1 MAEALQLGRYSVFA
15 ELASGGMAT
24 VYLGR
29 MSGPVGFGR
38 TVAIK
43 RLHPHLARDPEFVS
57 MFLDEAR
64 LAARVQ
70 HPNVVPTLDVV
81 TTDNELFLVL
91 EYVKGESLG
100 GLVRA
105 SRAEGRSIPVPVVT
119 SIAVGLLNGLHAAHE
134 AKDEHG
140 APLAIVHRDV
150 SPQNV
155 LVGADGIARVLDF
168 GVAKAS
174 TRLQTTRDGQIK
186 GKIAYMAPEQIA
198 GNATRRSDVYS
209 AGVVLW
215 EALALQRL
223 FVGENEAAL
232 LKAVIMPNIQAPS
245 AFNPD
250 VGPELDRIVMKALS
264 MNPEDRFAT
273 AHEMAEALDHCMRP
287 ASANQVAAWL
297 ESLAGAQ
304 LKARTALVAEI
315 EAHSGT
321 TGRSEVKKLVELG
334 AAALLAAETGP
345 HPMKSDPTALSMP
358 GGVPVTGA
366 SLSVATLTLKGSQ
379 PKRSRTWIVALACA
393 LVAGVVGGVV
403 VVTARSP
410 KTAAS
415 VSAAAGPA
423 TGTPAQAVS
432 APASPPPQP
441 APAAAGGGAPGPAG
455 AAGAGGTP
463 AGTDVPV
470 AGNAQPGATDVTGAD
485 ASTASTSQAG
495 AAQAV
500 AGQNGAAGTA
510 GKKKRPEPP
519 PKPRPGPAAG
529 SNSDINSLLDSH

>member
-29 MSGPVGFGR
+29 MSGAVGFGR

-43 RLHPHLARDPEFVS
+43 RLHPHLSRDPDFVS

-81 TTDNELFLVL
+81 TTDSELFLVL
-91 EYVKGESLG
+91 EYVRGESLG

-105 SRAEGRSIPVPVVT
+105 SRTAGKSIPIPVVL

-134 AKDEHG
+134 AKDEQG
-140 APLAIVHRDV
+140 AALHIVHRDV

-155 LVGADGIARVLDF
+155 IVGSDGVARVLDF

-198 GNATRRSDVYS
+198 GNATRQSDVYA
-209 AGVVLW
+209 AGVVIW

-223 FVGENEAAL
+223 FTGENEAAL
-232 LKAVIMPNIQAPS
+232 LKAVIMPSVQPPS

-250 VGPELDRIVMKALS
+250 VPPELDHIVMKALAVE
-264 MNPEDRFAT
+264 PAERYAT
-273 AHEMAEALDHCMRP
+273 AREMAEALDVCMRP
-287 ASANQVAAWL
+287 ASANQVASWL
-297 ESLAGAQ
+297 ESMAGRALQ
-304 LKARTALVAEI
+304 TRNELVAEI

-334 AAALLAAETGP
+334 SGAPLAAESGP
-345 HPMKSDPTALSMP
+345 HAAKSFTTLTAAPTDPPPA
-358 GGVPVTGA
+358 TGA
-366 SLSVATLTLKGSQ
+366 SLSVATLTLPGPRPS
-379 PKRSRTWIVALACA
+379 KRSRGWVIG
-393 LVAGVVGGVV
+393 VAGVVLAGTVGAALFV
-403 VVTARSP
+403 AGRSS
-410 KTAAS
+410 KTDSAS
-415 VSAAAGPA
+415 TVPA
-423 TGTPAQAVS
+423 TGVAATGAAATPPP
-432 APASPPPQP
+432 PASPATPPSASASAASAASPPEVASAAPSPDATPSAATTPAPPTPGGHGKPHPPQP
-441 APAAAGGGAPGPAG
+441 PQKPKTNGSPTQGGG
-455 AAGAGGTP
+455 
-463 AGTDVPV
+463 
-470 AGNAQPGATDVTGAD
+470 
-485 ASTASTSQAG
+485 
-495 AAQAV
+495 
-500 AGQNGAAGTA
+500 
-510 GKKKRPEPP
+510 
-519 PKPRPGPAAG
+519 
-529 SNSDINSLLDSH
+529 DINSLLDSH

>member
-29 MSGPVGFGR
+29 MTGAAGFGR

-105 SRAEGRSIPVPVVT
+105 SRAVGRSIPIPVVL

-134 AKDEHG
+134 AKDEQG
-140 APLAIVHRDV
+140 QPLNIVHRDV

-155 LVGADGIARVLDF
+155 LVGADGVARVLDF

-198 GNATRRSDVYS
+198 GNATRQSDVYA

-223 FVGENEAAL
+223 FTGENEAAL
-232 LKAVIMPNIQAPS
+232 LKAVIMPNVQPPS

-250 VGPELDRIVMKALS
+250 VSPDLDRIVMKALAAD
-264 MNPEDRFAT
+264 PVERFAN
-273 AHEMAEALDHCMRP
+273 AREMAEALDVCMRP
-287 ASANQVAAWL
+287 ASANQVASWL
-297 ESLAGAQ
+297 ESLAGHALQ
-304 LKARTALVAEI
+304 ARSKLVAEA

-321 TGRSEVKKLVELG
+321 TGRSEVKKLIDLG
-334 AAALLAAETGP
+334 SGALLPAETGP
-345 HPMKSDPTALSMP
+345 HASASP
-358 GGVPVTGA
+358 GGGQAGSGT
-366 SLSVATLTLKGSQ
+366 SLSVATLTLPGPSGSTA
-379 PKRSRTWIVALACA
+379 PPARKSRGWILALSAA
-393 LVAGVVGGVV
+393 LVAGAAGGVAI
-403 VVTARSP
+403 VVTRDAQ
-410 KTAAS
+410 TH
-415 VSAAAGPA
+415 SAAAAP
-423 TGTPAQAVS
+423 
-432 APASPPPQP
+432 PASSP
-441 APAAAGGGAPGPAG
+441 APVPLPVTTTPPKADTPPALPPTPPADHSAEPTPPSPTPSATARPSGPKGGVGGKKPQADSTKGPKGPSNGNSGGQSGGG
-455 AAGAGGTP
+455 
-463 AGTDVPV
+463 DL
-470 AGNAQPGATDVTGAD
+470 
-485 ASTASTSQAG
+485 
-495 AAQAV
+495 
-500 AGQNGAAGTA
+500 
-510 GKKKRPEPP
+510 
-519 PKPRPGPAAG
+519 
-529 SNSDINSLLDSH
+529 NSLLDSH

>member
-1 MAEALQLGRYSVFA
+1 MSEALQLGRYSVFA

-29 MSGPVGFGR
+29 MTGAVGFGR

-43 RLHPHLARDPEFVS
+43 RLHPHLARDPDFVS

-81 TTDNELFLVL
+81 TTDTELFLVL
-91 EYVKGESLG
+91 EYVRGESLG

-105 SRAEGRSIPVPVVT
+105 SRTAGRSIPIPVVM

-134 AKDEHG
+134 AKDEQG
-140 APLAIVHRDV
+140 VPLDIVHRDV

-155 LVGADGIARVLDF
+155 LVGSDGVARVLDF

-198 GNATRRSDVYS
+198 GNATRQSDVYS

-223 FVGENEAAL
+223 FTGENEAAL
-232 LKAVIMPNIQAPS
+232 LKAVIMPSVQPPS

-250 VGPELDRIVMKALS
+250 VTPELDAIVMKALAV
-264 MNPEDRFAT
+264 EAVDRYAT
-273 AHEMAEALDHCMRP
+273 ARDMAEAVDGCMRP

-297 ESLAGAQ
+297 ESMAGRALQ
-304 LKARTALVAEI
+304 ARNDLVAEI

-334 AAALLAAETGP
+334 SGAPLAAESGP
-345 HPMKSDPTALSMP
+345 HAAKSFTTLTAAPTDPP
-358 GGVPVTGA
+358 QTGA
-366 SLSVATLTLKGSQ
+366 SLSVATLTLQGPAAAK
-379 PKRSRTWIVALACA
+379 KSRGWMVAAGGA
-393 LVAGVVGGVV
+393 LLVVMLGVVLLATRGAKTSESASSGVV
-403 VVTARSP
+403 VATAP
-410 KTAAS
+410 NPAQPPPTPAPPP
-415 VSAAAGPA
+415 SAAP
-423 TGTPAQAVS
+423 P
-432 APASPPPQP
+432 APASAAPTAAEANPATADATPSA
-441 APAAAGGGAPGPAG
+441 APAGNAAARGKKHGGETPQKPKPAS
-455 AAGAGGTP
+455 GGTP
-463 AGTDVPV
+463 
-470 AGNAQPGATDVTGAD
+470 
-485 ASTASTSQAG
+485 SQG
-495 AAQAV
+495 
-500 AGQNGAAGTA
+500 G
-510 GKKKRPEPP
+510 
-519 PKPRPGPAAG
+519 
-529 SNSDINSLLDSH
+529 DINSLLDSH

>member
-29 MSGPVGFGR
+29 MTGAAGFGR

-105 SRAEGRSIPVPVVT
+105 SRAAGRSIPLPVVL
-119 SIAVGLLNGLHAAHE
+119 SIAVGVLNGLHAAHE

-140 APLAIVHRDV
+140 AALDIVHRDV

-155 LVGADGIARVLDF
+155 LVGADGVARVLDF

-198 GNATRRSDVYS
+198 GNATRQSDVYA

-223 FVGENEAAL
+223 FTGENEAAL
-232 LKAVIMPNIQAPS
+232 LKAVIMPNVQPPS

-250 VGPELDRIVMKALS
+250 VPADLDRIVMRALATD
-264 MNPEDRFAT
+264 PIERFAT
-273 AHEMAEALDHCMRP
+273 AREMAEALDVCMRP
-287 ASANQVAAWL
+287 ASANQVASWL
-297 ESLAGAQ
+297 ESLAGHALQ
-304 LKARTALVAEI
+304 ARSKLVAEA

-321 TGRSEVKKLVELG
+321 TGRSEVRKLVDLG
-334 AAALLAAETGP
+334 SGALLPGESGAHPQPTGGQ
-345 HPMKSDPTALSMP
+345 P
-358 GGVPVTGA
+358 GSGT
-366 SLSVATLTLKGSQ
+366 SLSVATLTLAGEVGSKAPPA
-379 PKRSRTWIVALACA
+379 PKSRGWILALAAA
-393 LVAGVVGGVV
+393 LVAGALGGVAI
-403 VVTARSP
+403 VVTRDAHTDARLE
-410 KTAAS
+410 AQRGAN
-415 VSAAAGPA
+415 AAAPPAAGVPGTVPSTSAPPA
-423 TGTPAQAVS
+423 TS
-432 APASPPPQP
+432 ATTTQP
-441 APAAAGGGAPGPAG
+441 APPPSASANMAEPAPPS
-455 AAGAGGTP
+455 
-463 AGTDVPV
+463 
-470 AGNAQPGATDVTGAD
+470 
-485 ASTASTSQAG
+485 STATAPAPPAPPVTAATPTVKNTNTST
-495 AAQAV
+495 
-500 AGQNGAAGTA
+500 
-510 GKKKRPEPP
+510 
-519 PKPRPGPAAG
+519 PRPGPKKPDG
-529 SNSDINSLLDSH
+529 PSKPKGPNGGNSSQGGDINSLLDSH